1 MHKYD
6 VSAKIVE
13 YNKCHDNYSNS
24 NIKIEISGITFHYAN
39 MLRRVIKTYIPTYA
53 FPSHKIKIT
62 KNTSIINNDQ
72 IRERFSN
79 MPIMYIKNT
88 EDTVNDFLKL
98 YDTNPVSLKEFLH
111 TTSEDEKEN
120 NKNINNFMTMYIS
133 YKNNTGKLKMVTT
146 DMAKF
151 YYNGKEIKSPYKLPF
166 LLVKLHDNEEIECTC
181 QAELGLNLE
190 EKFDSPAIYDPVAGC
205 AYEQITNSKFII
217 NYESKQQFDEI
228 EIFRRALSCLI
239 MRLQYLD
246 NIVKEKVEKDAL
258 KEGMLNIT
266 NEDMTLGGILGYLI
280 QMHKDVE
287 YAGDHQPNIAVREI
301 HIRYRCKTNIVTIFS
316 ECIETLIDS
325 INQIAT
331 QLKLKIIYI

>member
-6 VSAKIVE
+6 ITAKIIE
-13 YNKCHDNYSNS
+13 YNEPKNNYSNS

-53 FPSHKIKIT
+53 FSANRIKIT

-88 EDTVNDFLKL
+88 EDTVKEFIKL
-98 YDTNPVSLKEFLH
+98 YETKQISLKEFLR
-111 TTSEDEKEN
+111 TSSEEKEVV
-120 NKNINNFMTMYIS
+120 KSLSNFMTMFIS
-133 YKNNTGKLKMVTT
+133 YKNKTGKLAMVTT

-151 YYNGKEIKSPYKLPF
+151 YYDGKEIKSPYKSPF
-166 LLVKLHDNEEIECTC
+166 LLVKLNDNEEFECTC
-181 QAELGLNLE
+181 QADLGLNIE

-205 AYEQITNSKFII
+205 AYEQISENKFVLT
-217 NYESKQQFDEI
+217 YESKQQFDEK

-246 NIVKEKVEKDAL
+246 NLVRDTFKETEKVR
-258 KEGMLNIT
+258 EGILNIP

-287 YAGDHQPNIAVREI
+287 FAGDHQPNIAMREI
-301 HIRYRCKTNIVTIFS
+301 HIKYKCKSDIRDIFS
-316 ECIETLIDS
+316 DCVKTLISSVNS
-325 INQIAT
+325 IAK
-331 QLKLKIIYI
+331 QLKLELIY